1 MREIV
6 VCCLLL
12 KVGDP
17 PKSICGRLNV
27 WEDGSGIMNV
37 WGENKGSGVSL
48 PFCINSK
55 GYVEHCN
62 NAETDKA
69 GGMGKGGTRAHF
81 SVTLLVV
88 GHSKIEGLLRGVLSI
103 ILVDLMDSC

>member
-6 VCCLLL
+6 VCCLLS

-27 WEDGSGIMNV
+27 WEDGGGIMNV
-37 WGENKGSGVSL
+37 WGEDNGCVSL

-55 GYVEHCN
+55 GYVGHCN
-62 NAETDKA
+62 NAGTDKA
-69 GGMGKGGTRAHF
+69 GGMGKGGTRAHS
-81 SVTLLVV
+81 SVALFVV
-88 GHSKIEGLLRGVLSI
+88 GHSKIEGLLRGYFPLSWLI
-103 ILVDLMDSC
+103 